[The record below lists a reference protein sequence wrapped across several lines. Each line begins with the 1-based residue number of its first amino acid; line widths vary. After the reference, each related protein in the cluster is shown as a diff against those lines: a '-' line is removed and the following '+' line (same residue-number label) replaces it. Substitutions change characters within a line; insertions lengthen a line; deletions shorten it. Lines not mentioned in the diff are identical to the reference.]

1 VEGALVSVSDEV
13 FQLLREVELIL
24 RSVKNKIKDIG
35 HTLKEKLEQYL
46 KKKLSTFII
55 STCHDTKDILIS
67 RYCSMRFCQIASE
80 LSNMSVTKNNLS
92 TFSSKSMESRLL
104 ADNFNPRK
112 SQYTN
117 NIKN

>member
-1 VEGALVSVSDEV
+1 LRILKAVFYNVCEFLEGALVSVSDEV
-13 FQLLREVELIL
+13 FQLLRVVELIL

-92 TFSSKSMESRLL
+92 TFFYLPFKSYL
-104 ADNFNPRK
+104 P
-112 SQYTN
+112 
-117 NIKN
+117 